1 MTTYFVI
8 VGSTEYQV
16 DISSDKFL
24 VNGEPMD
31 VKMRRLNEQ
40 GLFLLEQ
47 GNRQLEV
54 VMSPREQNQVS
65 VVVDRRHMTIQVA
78 RGEGQRVRKA
88 AAGGALSAPMPGTV
102 LEFKVKEGQT
112 VEKGDVIAVM
122 ESMKMQMEIRTPVK
136 GMIKKLMAK
145 PGGKVE
151 KGAAL
156 AQVVEQA

>member
-1 MTTYFVI
+1 MTTYFVT

-40 GLFLLEQ
+40 GLYLLEQ

-65 VVVDRRHMTIQVA
+65 VVMDRRHLTIQVA
-78 RGEGQRVRKA
+78 RGEGQRARKVV
-88 AAGGALSAPMPGTV
+88 AGGALSAPMPGTV
-102 LEFKVKEGQT
+102 LEIRVKEGQA

-136 GMIKKLMAK
+136 GVIKKLMAK

-151 KGAAL
+151 KGSVL
-156 AQVVEQA
+156 AQVVEQQ